1 MVMASS
7 GPPSTTAQL
16 TYSIEPANG
25 VRAFQTINADP
36 NTGQRKMNVS
46 RIQKE
51 VVIENLRGR
60 EDSASLD
67 TTGFQLYN
75 RPSKHRAFM
84 DDAEIEREYYPESI
98 ELIKEL
104 TGASKVVLFDHSKP
118 TITYIHWSRVGE
130 YPDST
135 PSPPPWRDR
144 RFA

>member
-1 MVMASS
+1 MASS

-16 TYSIEPANG
+16 TYFIEPANG

-36 NTGQRKMNVS
+36 KTGQRDMNVS

-51 VVIENLRGR
+51 VNIENLRGK
-60 EDSASLD
+60 EDSVSLD

-75 RPSKHRAFM
+75 RPSKHKAFT

-104 TGASKVVLFDHSKP
+104 TGASRVVLFDHSKP
-118 TITYIHWSRVGE
+118 AIIYIHWSTVDK

-135 PSPPPWRDR
+135 PSSSPWRNR